1 MSKNKNTLKIR
12 NKEESSENKSK
23 NVLPLIGIQNK
34 SNKNNNLANNK
45 INKNKNFQ
53 NIEQAKI
60 ELKGMEPEPSS
71 DLNPIKEESSEN
83 NEITRDNYKFIYSRN
98 INNDNKLKINSKT
111 ENKINNIEIINELGK
126 NGLKHHKLVPNLY
139 KIIFVFRNEDFYI
152 SVKPKS
158 TIKNLRLAIS
168 KLINIDI
175 KQISMVYEDKEISTS
190 DDDKTVNIFFNFK
203 KLRSRPIIYI
213 KKKFISNNA
222 STDALSNFLF
232 KKNYNNKVKIT
243 NFPSITDIKIPIEE
257 NINNFINEFF
267 KKNSSVNLGDNN
279 TNNENNLYKIETGN
293 ENEEDQKNNNI
304 YIIGFPSPDLAFD
317 FNRYLNSQ
325 KIINPI
331 FKDIKSNIISMNKR
345 SYELKKSKSNSKN
358 NSPKNLRYGIDYN
371 LDENNLTKRNSN
383 FLKLIRKNYLMRKEL
398 KREKNN
404 SQIFVNVSGPYL
416 SSFDKER
423 IEEKENRKKWINPEG
438 FISCVGKY
446 SGIQL

>member
-23 NVLPLIGIQNK
+23 NVLPIIGTQNK
-34 SNKNNNLANNK
+34 SNKNNNLANNI

-71 DLNPIKEESSEN
+71 NLNPIKEESSEN
-83 NEITRDNYKFIYSRN
+83 NEITRDNYKLIYSRN
-98 INNDNKLKINSKT
+98 INNENKLKINSKT
-111 ENKINNIEIINELGK
+111 ENKINNIEIVNELGK
-126 NGLKHHKLVPNLY
+126 NGLKHYKLVPNVY

-152 SVKPKS
+152 SVKANS

-190 DDDKTVNIFFNFK
+190 EDDKTVNKFFNFK

-222 STDALSNFLF
+222 SSDALSNFLF

-243 NFPSITDIKIPIEE
+243 NFPSITDTKIPIEE
-257 NINNFINEFF
+257 NINNVINDFF
-267 KKNSSVNLGDNN
+267 KKNASLNLGDNN

-293 ENEEDQKNNNI
+293 ENEEDQKNSNI

-345 SYELKKSKSNSKN
+345 SSELKKSNSHSKK

-371 LDENNLTKRNSN
+371 LDEINLTKRNSN

>member
-12 NKEESSENKSK
+12 NKEESSEKKSK
-23 NVLPLIGIQNK
+23 NVLPLIGTQNK

-45 INKNKNFQ
+45 INKSKNFQ

-60 ELKGMEPEPSS
+60 ELKGMEPEPSP

-83 NEITRDNYKFIYSRN
+83 NEITRDNYKLIYSRN
-98 INNDNKLKINSKT
+98 INNENQLKINSKT

-126 NGLKHHKLVPNLY
+126 NGLKQYKLVPNVY
-139 KIIFVFRNEDFYI
+139 KIIFVVRNEDFYI
-152 SVKPKS
+152 SVKPNS

-175 KQISMVYEDKEISTS
+175 KQISIVYEDKEISTLE
-190 DDDKTVNIFFNFK
+190 DDKTVNKFFNFK

-222 STDALSNFLF
+222 STDELSNFLF

-243 NFPSITDIKIPIEE
+243 NFPSITDIKIPIEQ

-345 SYELKKSKSNSKN
+345 SSELKKSKSNSKN